1 MEDLKNAVMAVC
13 IISAGVCMIE
23 NMVSGTRLKSQMKFL
38 LNLTVVTVLVASFTK
53 SGIAFEM
60 PDFSTYS
67 QQNYETS
74 QEIYNDEICRQT
86 AENISSMLS
95 EQLTASGINCTEIQ
109 TEVNISDDN
118 SIFISKVTI
127 SADDFGSAVE
137 IVRNIIG
144 SNAEVVNGSG

>member
-53 SGIAFEM
+53 GGIAFEM

-67 QQNYETS
+67 QQNYKTS
-74 QEIYNDEICRQT
+74 QEVYNNEICRQT
-86 AENISSMLS
+86 AENISSVIF

-118 SIFISKVTI
+118 SIFISKVII
-127 SADDFGSAVE
+127 SSDDFGSAVE

-144 SNAEVVNGSG
+144 NSTEVVNGSG

>member
-23 NMVSGTRLKSQMKFL
+23 NMVSGTRLKTQMKFL

-53 SGIAFEM
+53 GGIAFEM
-60 PDFSTYS
+60 PDFSEYGK
-67 QQNYETS
+67 QDYGIS
-74 QEIYNDEICRQT
+74 QEVYNNEICRQT
-86 AENISSMLS
+86 AENVSSVIA

-118 SIFISKVTI
+118 SIFISKVII
-127 SADDFGSAVE
+127 SADDFVTAVG
-137 IVRNIIG
+137 IIRNIIG
-144 SNAEVVNGSG
+144 NSAEVVNGSG

>member
-53 SGIAFEM
+53 GGIAFEM
-60 PDFSTYS
+60 PDFSEYS
-67 QQNYETS
+67 QQNYKTS
-74 QEIYNDEICRQT
+74 QEVYNNEICRQT
-86 AENISSMLS
+86 AENISSVIF

-109 TEVNISDDN
+109 TEVNISDDS
-118 SIFISKVTI
+118 SIFISKVII
-127 SADDFGSAVE
+127 SSDDFGSAVE

-144 SNAEVVNGSG
+144 NSTEVVNGSG

>member
-13 IISAGVCMIE
+13 IVSAGVCMIE
-23 NMVSGTRLKSQMKFL
+23 NMVSGTRLKTQMKFL

-53 SGIAFEM
+53 GGIAFEM
-60 PDFSTYS
+60 PDFPAYS
-67 QQNYETS
+67 QSEYGNS

-86 AENISSMLS
+86 AENISSVLYEKIMS
-95 EQLTASGINCTEIQ
+95 AGINCTEIH

-118 SIFISKVTI
+118 SIFISKVII

-137 IVRNIIG
+137 IVRNTIG
-144 SNAEVVNGSG
+144 SDTEVVNGMG